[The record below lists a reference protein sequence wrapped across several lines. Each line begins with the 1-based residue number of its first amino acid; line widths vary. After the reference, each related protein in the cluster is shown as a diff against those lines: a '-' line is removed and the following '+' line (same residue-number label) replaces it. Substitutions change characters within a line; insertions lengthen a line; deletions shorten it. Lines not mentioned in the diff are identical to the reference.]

1 MTIGPLMID
10 LAGTEIS
17 PQERAW
23 LEHSA
28 VGGVILFT
36 RNYTDKSQFKDL
48 IAEIHVIKAPRL
60 LVAID
65 QEGGR
70 VQRLREGFTAFPPL
84 RNLGHAFDQDAATA
98 VHLSHLFAQQLACEL
113 REIGIDLSFAPVVDI
128 DYGLSVVIGD
138 RAFHSDIDALSRLAI
153 SFQSGLREGGME
165 SVAKHFPGHG
175 GVQAD
180 THTKVSIDTRLE
192 AEIWNADIVPFQ
204 RLIANELAGV
214 MSSHVIYQAVDS
226 KPASL
231 SPIWLKKILRQQLSF
246 QGVIFSDDLSM
257 QGALAQGSIEFRL
270 EQALE
275 AGSDMLLICNRPQ
288 DVPAALDYLNDY
300 NMPASQ
306 LRLARYHGRTAK
318 PLTVEARLILDTWID
333 DLGKNESLSLNLEP

>member
-10 LAGTEIS
+10 LAGTEMS

-28 VGGVILFT
+28 IGGVILFT
-36 RNYTDKSQFKDL
+36 CNYANKTQFTDL
-48 IAEIHVIKAPRL
+48 VAEIHAIKAPRL

-70 VQRLREGFTAFPPL
+70 VQRLREGFTVFPAL
-84 RNLGHAFDQDAATA
+84 RNLGHAYDENAANA
-98 VHLSHLFAQQLACEL
+98 LRLSHLFAQQLASEL
-113 REIGIDLSFAPVVDI
+113 RQMGIDFSFAPVVDI
-128 DYGLSVVIGD
+128 DYGLSAVIGD
-138 RAFHSDIDALSRLAI
+138 RAFHRNIDALSRLAI

-175 GVQAD
+175 GVIGD
-180 THTKVSIDTRLE
+180 THTEAAIDTRSE
-192 AEIWNADIVPFQ
+192 AEIWEADIVPFQ
-204 RLIANELAGV
+204 RLITNDLAGV
-214 MSSHVIYQAVDS
+214 MSSHVIYREVDD

-231 SPIWLKKILRQQLSF
+231 SSIWLKNILRQQLSF

-257 QGALAQGSIEFRL
+257 QGALAQGSIELRL
-270 EQALE
+270 EHALE

-288 DVPAALDYLNDY
+288 DIPTALEYLSDY
-300 NMPASQ
+300 NAPASQ
-306 LRLARYHGRTAK
+306 LRLARYHGRSSKLLAQ
-318 PLTVEARLILDTWID
+318 EAQQILNTWID

>member
-17 PQERAW
+17 PQERDW

-36 RNYTDKSQFKDL
+36 RNYVDKSQFKDL
-48 IAEIHVIKAPRL
+48 VAEIHEIKAPRL

-84 RNLGHAFDQDAATA
+84 RNLGHAFDRDASNAA
-98 VHLSHLFAQQLACEL
+98 RLSHFFAQQLAYEL

-128 DYGLSVVIGD
+128 DYGLSAVIGD
-138 RAFHSDIDALSRLAI
+138 RAFHRDIDALSRLAI

-175 GVQAD
+175 GVKAD
-180 THTKVSIDTRLE
+180 THTEVSIDTRSE

-204 RLIANELAGV
+204 RLIANDLAGV
-214 MSSHVIYQAVDS
+214 MSSHVIYQSVDS

-257 QGALAQGSIEFRL
+257 QGALAQGSIELRL

-288 DVPAALDYLNDY
+288 DVPSALDYLNDY
-300 NMPASQ
+300 NVPASQ

-318 PLTVEARLILDTWID
+318 PLTEEAQLVLNTWID

>member
-10 LAGTEIS
+10 LAGTEIT
-17 PQERAW
+17 PKERDW
-23 LEHSA
+23 LQHSA

-36 RNYTDKSQFKDL
+36 RNLIDKSQFKDL
-48 IAEIHVIKAPRL
+48 IAEIHAIKSPRL

-70 VQRLREGFTAFPPL
+70 VQRLRDGFTAFPAV
-84 RNLGHAFDQDAATA
+84 RNLGHSFDQDAAKA
-98 VHLSHLFAQQLACEL
+98 VQLSHYFAQQLAFEL
-113 REIGIDLSFAPVVDI
+113 RDIGIDLSFAPVLDI
-128 DYGLSVVIGD
+128 DYGLSTVIGD

-153 SFQSGLREGGME
+153 SFQSGLRDGGME

-175 GVQAD
+175 GVKAD
-180 THTKVSIDTRLE
+180 THTEVSIDTRSE
-192 AEIWNADIVPFQ
+192 AEIWDADIIPFQ
-204 RLIANELAGV
+204 RLIANQLAGV
-214 MSSHVIYQAVDS
+214 MSSHVIYEAVDS

-231 SPIWLKKILRQQLSF
+231 SPIWLQKILRQQLSF

-257 QGALAQGSIEFRL
+257 QGALSQGSIEQRL

-288 DVPAALDYLNDY
+288 DVPAALDYLIDY
-300 NMPASQ
+300 NVPASQ
-306 LRLARYHGRTAK
+306 LRLARYHGRKAK
-318 PLTVEARLILDTWID
+318 ALTEEAQQLLNTWIN